1 MSRNVFDNPSF
12 FSKYMELRQ
21 DYNHNDLLE
30 HPQME
35 RLCPSLKGKRV
46 IDLGCGYGSYAKS
59 FIEKGASYYLGID
72 ASENMIR
79 KAESE
84 NEGDDIEYRVM
95 NLDDLGSIEGNFD
108 LAYSSLVFHY
118 IEDFDK
124 LLRNVHSILNDGGIL
139 LFSQMHP
146 IISAS
151 YAYSG
156 YFEGDY
162 FAFSSYQEEG
172 RREGHWFKQKVIS
185 YHRKMSSIIN
195 SLSSAGFMI
204 EKISEPIPTSEA
216 IRELPA
222 LEKDLT
228 RPTFLIVKAR
238 KAGV

>member
-12 FSKYMELRQ
+12 FSKYMELRK

-30 HPQME
+30 HPEME

-79 KAESE
+79 KAENE
-84 NEGDDIEYRVM
+84 NAGDKIEYKVM

-124 LLRNVHSILNDGGIL
+124 LDMLVQAEEYESGSVLILAAICRARHQSTGIL
-139 LFSQMHP
+139 RF
-146 IISAS
+146 
-151 YAYSG
+151 
-156 YFEGDY
+156 DR
-162 FAFSSYQEEG
+162 SS
-172 RREGHWFKQKVIS
+172 V
-185 YHRKMSSIIN
+185 
-195 SLSSAGFMI
+195 
-204 EKISEPIPTSEA
+204 
-216 IRELPA
+216 
-222 LEKDLT
+222 
-228 RPTFLIVKAR
+228 
-238 KAGV
+238 

>member
-12 FSKYMELRQ
+12 FSKYMELRK

-46 IDLGCGYGSYAKS
+46 IDLGCGYGSYARS

-84 NEGDDIEYRVM
+84 NEGDNIEYRVM

-139 LFSQMHP
+139 LFSQICNP
-146 IISAS
+146 SDI
-151 YAYSG
+151 
-156 YFEGDY
+156 F
-162 FAFSSYQEEG
+162 
-172 RREGHWFKQKVIS
+172 FKQFCHFVSAYCRQLHLCVHS
-185 YHRKMSSIIN
+185 YFVQI
-195 SLSSAGFMI
+195 
-204 EKISEPIPTSEA
+204 T
-216 IRELPA
+216 
-222 LEKDLT
+222 
-228 RPTFLIVKAR
+228 TFLSWNTTFSLY
-238 KAGV
+238 